1 MKDLIEKNPSLVA
14 ETEVYSRTI
23 VFQNGTIITA
33 ISSDFKGA
41 AGSRHSVVIYD
52 ELWGFESES
61 ARRLY
66 EGLSRSP
73 TEFSAW
79 VLIVTYAGFT
89 NESDLLESIYKR
101 GLAGRRV
108 DPELEC
114 YEADEL
120 FMFWSHT
127 HRQPWQ
133 IGEEGEAYY
142 TAQRKILRS
151 EQFHRLHHN
160 EWVSSK
166 NRFIDSQTYDAI
178 PARLN
183 RNETLTRSD
192 TRVGVGSIPGKLNL

>member
-1 MKDLIEKNPSLVA
+1 MKA
-14 ETEVYSRTI
+14 TY
-23 VFQNGTIITA
+23 
-33 ISSDFKGA
+33 
-41 AGSRHSVVIYD
+41 
-52 ELWGFESES
+52 
-61 ARRLY
+61 
-66 EGLSRSP
+66 LSRS
-73 TEFSAW
+73 TSA
-79 VLIVTYAGFT
+79 VV
-89 NESDLLESIYKR
+89 
-101 GLAGRRV
+101 AGRRV

-142 TAQRKILRS
+142 AAQRKILRS
-151 EQFHRLHHN
+151 EQFQRLHHN
-160 EWVSSK
+160 EWVSSE